1 MAQLDQAKVFIQ
13 IEEKQKRNPRKIQNM
28 EREAKSPMS
37 IYANVIVAVIVI
49 VTKSSNQMSSNQTHL
64 TSHNQKK
71 TRLQKCPS
79 ATSQKKKKSHLH
91 HCLSLSKRKKESKE
105 NIIFHRKLCGLFGV
119 FILFFLCLGQSFHRE
134 NRNPKN
140 LPLSSFIF
148 FLCLLPLSLFLISS
162 SSFHFYH
169 QAFSFF
175 LSFTPI
181 SLFVL

>member
-1 MAQLDQAKVFIQ
+1 
-13 IEEKQKRNPRKIQNM
+13 
-28 EREAKSPMS
+28 MS

-119 FILFFLCLGQSFHRE
+119 FILCLGQSFHRE

>member
-1 MAQLDQAKVFIQ
+1 MKTWK
-13 IEEKQKRNPRKIQNM
+13 EKL
-28 EREAKSPMS
+28 STLC
-37 IYANVIVAVIVI
+37 IYANVIVAVIV
-49 VTKSSNQMSSNQTHL
+49 TKSSNKMSSNQTHL

-71 TRLQKCPS
+71 RKNMFTEMPCCNIP
-79 ATSQKKKKSHLH
+79 KKKKSHLH
-91 HCLSLSKRKKESKE
+91 HCLSLSKRKKEGKE
-105 NIIFHRKLCGLFGV
+105 NIYFHRKLCGLFGV

-162 SSFHFYH
+162 LSFHFYH

-175 LSFTPI
+175 LSFIHI